1 MHIDISLLFLL
12 FFLNFI
18 LFNFC
23 VNIFLFNLYNTKI
36 ITMRVKTIAE
46 SQQARWSIN
55 NLRLAVRQQP
65 GRDISN
71 LCQAVSSSSSRLS
84 LSTNRPRH
92 RSLNRRMYAI
102 GLPTSVDALKTA
114 AVVSLHLLPAIQG
127 SKFAVTVSG
136 KLSSL

>member
-1 MHIDISLLFLL
+1 M
-12 FFLNFI
+12 
-18 LFNFC
+18 
-23 VNIFLFNLYNTKI
+23 YNTKI

-65 GRDISN
+65 GRDISNLCQDISN